1 MGRPVPVFQVVSDV
15 PAKGAR
21 SKALVISWPP
31 LHTKNSKHQAH
42 GFIPVGFSL
51 LGDDGMQDLIAPHG
65 GLQEPVDR
73 MVPAAEVESVRRE
86 AASLKK
92 VPISDADL
100 SSLYRF
106 GDGGLSPLTGPMD
119 GQTFNR
125 VLEQEVMLQD
135 GKPYAWTIPISFPV
149 DKALAATLKT
159 GETVALVD
167 GKQAVVGTLRISDIF
182 PFNKAKYL
190 QSVYATARTDHPGG
204 HMVLGDPRD
213 VMLGG
218 EVRVLPPPKHPEYGQ
233 FVLSPR
239 ETRALFRQ
247 RGWKRVVAFQTRNPL
262 HRAHEYALVAGME
275 RLTRAGHFTGAVL
288 NPLVGE
294 TKGDDVDAATRMRTY
309 KALID
314 NKALGQGDKD
324 EELWK
329 KTGYDF
335 TDHLLLLGL
344 DIKMFYAG
352 PKEAIMHSIY
362 RQNFGFTDIII
373 GRKHADAPYDDGKDI
388 WDGLAAQR
396 KFDELK
402 GDLKIQPVK
411 VGFAAFYEELGR
423 VGLVDECA
431 PKGYKQVSISG
442 RELREKLRAGELPD
456 ARIMRP
462 ETAKILIERMRV
474 K

>member
-1 MGRPVPVFQVVSDV
+1 MPELFP
-15 PAKGAR
+15 
-21 SKALVISWPP
+21 
-31 LHTKNSKHQAH
+31 
-42 GFIPVGFSL
+42 
-51 LGDDGMQDLIAPHG
+51 PHG
-65 GLQEPVDR
+65 GLTEPVDR
-73 MVPAAEVESVRRE
+73 MVPAAEVADFRKN

-100 SSLYRF
+100 SSLYRI
-106 GDGGLSPLTGPMD
+106 GDGGLSPLTGPMNKAAFD
-119 GQTFNR
+119 RVVDEEVIVHGGQ
-125 VLEQEVMLQD
+125 
-135 GKPYAWTIPISFPV
+135 KYAWTIPISFPV
-149 DKALAATLKT
+149 DKSQAAGLKV
-159 GETVALVD
+159 GETVALTNS
-167 GKQAVVGTLRISDIF
+167 KNEIVGTLTINDIF
-182 PFNKAKYL
+182 PFDKARYI
-190 QSVYATARTDHPGG
+190 QSVYATPRMDHPGG
-204 HMVLGDPRD
+204 HMVEGDPRE
-213 VMLGG
+213 MLLGG
-218 EVRVLPPPKHPEYGQ
+218 EVRVMPQPKHPEYGQ

-239 ETRALFRQ
+239 ETRALFRN
-247 RGWKRVVAFQTRNPL
+247 RAWTRIVAFQTRNPL
-262 HRAHEYALVAGME
+262 HRAHEYALVVGME
-275 RLTRAGHFTGAVL
+275 KLTRAGHFTGAVL

-309 KALID
+309 RALID

-329 KTGYDF
+329 KVGYDF
-335 TDHLLLLGL
+335 TDQLLLLGL

-352 PKEAIMHSIY
+352 PKEAIMHAIY

-373 GRKHADAPYDDGKDI
+373 GRKHADAPFDDGKDI

-442 RELREKLRAGELPD
+442 RDLREKLRAGALPD
-456 ARIMRP
+456 PRIMRP
-462 ETAKILIERMRV
+462 ETAKILIERM
-474 K
+474 KAS